1 VVKIVGVCDDP
12 TTVEQARLDLEE
24 QLATTVS
31 AACSQ
36 DYYLDVTSAHVSK
49 GTMVTALALRT
60 GIDPSAICVL
70 GDGRN
75 DVAMFE
81 VAGRSIAMGQAASSV
96 RREADH
102 VSASNADEGFAIGIE
117 RLILGS

>member
-1 VVKIVGVCDDP
+1 
-12 TTVEQARLDLEE
+12 
-24 QLATTVS
+24 
-31 AACSQ
+31 
-36 DYYLDVTSAHVSK
+36 
-49 GTMVTALALRT
+49 
-60 GIDPSAICVL
+60 VL

-117 RLILGS
+117 RFILGS